1 MIKTVVCF
9 AFVVLGVVGLFPFG
23 LVAVLLSFLRLRKP
37 MSVFIYRIVQA
48 WARCLIGLVG
58 CKMTVVG
65 RENIPRK
72 GGICFVSNHASIADI
87 LMLLGYAGRPFGF
100 IAKKELMRIPLLNLW
115 ISVLGGLFIDR
126 RNPRKA
132 LKTINAGVK
141 RIKAGGGMI
150 IFPEGSRSRGKGLLP
165 FRPGAFKL
173 AAQSEAVI
181 VPVALAGTYEVFE
194 KNYRANPCPVRITFC
209 APINVADIP
218 AEDRKM
224 VLADRVRELI
234 GKALEEGSGSLAS

>member
-9 AFVVLGVVGLFPFG
+9 SFVVLAVVGLTPIG
-23 LVAVLLSFLRLRKP
+23 LMVVFLSLLGLRRP
-37 MSVFIYRIVQA
+37 MSVLMYRIVQG
-48 WARCLIGLVG
+48 WARCLISLIG

-72 GGICFVSNHASIADI
+72 GGVCFVSNHASIADI

-100 IAKKELMRIPLLNLW
+100 IAKKELMRIPLLNMW

-126 RNPRKA
+126 KNPRKA
-132 LKTINAGVK
+132 LKTINTGVK

-181 VPVALAGTYEVFE
+181 IPVALAGTYDVFE
-194 KNYRANPCPVRITFC
+194 RNYRANPCPVRMTFC
-209 APINVADIP
+209 EPINVADIP

-224 VLADRVRELI
+224 VLADCVREVI
-234 GKALEEGSGSLAS
+234 GKALEVSG

>member
-9 AFVVLGVVGLFPFG
+9 AFVVLGVIG
-23 LVAVLLSFLRLRKP
+23 LVPFALLAVLLGFVGLRRP
-37 MSVFIYRIVQA
+37 MSVFIYRLVQG
-48 WARCLIGLVG
+48 WARGLIVLIG

-65 RENIPRK
+65 RENVPK
-72 GGICFVSNHASIADI
+72 SGGICFVSNHASIADI

-100 IAKKELMRIPLLNLW
+100 VAKKELMAIPLLNVW

-165 FRPGAFKL
+165 FRPGSFKL
-173 AAQSEAVI
+173 AAQSGAVI

-194 KNYRANPCPVRITFC
+194 RNYRANSCPVRITFC
-209 APINVADIP
+209 DPINVVDIP
-218 AEDRKM
+218 HEDRKM
-224 VLADRVRELI
+224 VLADRVRDVI
-234 GKALEEGSGSLAS
+234 GKALEGGAGS